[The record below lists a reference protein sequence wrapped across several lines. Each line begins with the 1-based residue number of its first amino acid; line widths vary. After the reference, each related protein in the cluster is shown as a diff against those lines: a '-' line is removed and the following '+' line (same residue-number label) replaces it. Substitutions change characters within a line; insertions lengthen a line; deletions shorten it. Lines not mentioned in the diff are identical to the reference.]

1 VPDSVVEALPLL
13 PEAMARSA
21 TKAGQYEAECVDLVE
36 AVLMSTRVG
45 EIFPGVVVET
55 DETRSRGEV
64 QLGDPAIL
72 SVVEGEG
79 LDLGDQVL
87 VRVDGASVAD
97 RSVRFQIA

>member
-1 VPDSVVEALPLL
+1 
-13 PEAMARSA
+13 
-21 TKAGQYEAECVDLVE
+21 
-36 AVLMSTRVG
+36 
-45 EIFPGVVVET
+45 VVET
-55 DETRSRGEV
+55 DEKRSRGEV